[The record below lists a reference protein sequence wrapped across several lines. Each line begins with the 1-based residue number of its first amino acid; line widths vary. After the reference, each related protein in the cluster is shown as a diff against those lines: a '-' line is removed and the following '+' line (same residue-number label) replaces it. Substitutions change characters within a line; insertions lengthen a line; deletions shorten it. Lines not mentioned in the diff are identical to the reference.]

1 MEVERRDRAV
11 MNCNLWGLN
20 LVWKLKKKKEKELLR
35 RITIY
40 ENIMESTFAFNML
53 S

>member
-1 MEVERRDRAV
+1 MDRAV

-20 LVWKLKKKKEKELLR
+20 LVWNLKKKKEKELLR

>member
-1 MEVERRDRAV
+1 
-11 MNCNLWGLN
+11 LWGLN
-20 LVWKLKKKKEKELLR
+20 LVWNLKKKKEKELLR
-35 RITIY
+35 GITIY